1 MSDHWTN
8 LHHAPLTGSWV
19 KSSYSNGDNANC
31 VRLMPIDGGVAV
43 DDSKRPD
50 LTPLRHSTAQLHA
63 FLAAV
68 TSGRLTS

>member
-1 MSDHWTN
+1 MSDQHIN
-8 LHHAPLTGSWV
+8 LCHAPLPGAWV
-19 KSSYSNGDNANC
+19 QSSYSTGADANC
-31 VRLMPIDGGVAV
+31 FRLMAIDGGVAV

-63 FLAAV
+63 FLSAV